1 MGYENSLWYPLG
13 SLKGYFRRRYMDDP
27 QIRPPWIRLALRWV
41 ASKLYSVAVLIA
53 IMFLIAS
60 TNKVAK
66 AVSLAIIVLFV
77 IFETVIPAIRFIRR
91 RVAEKKKRTE
101 NISEAEVP

>member
-1 MGYENSLWYPLG
+1 
-13 SLKGYFRRRYMDDP
+13 MDDP
-27 QIRPPWIRLALRWV
+27 QFRPPWIRLAFRWV

-60 TNKVAK
+60 TNKVVK

-77 IFETVIPAIRFIRR
+77 IFEIVIPATRFIRR